1 MTNTFHLT
9 IGDALDGLKAMPDNS
24 VNLIVTSPPYAD
36 ARKKTYGGVK
46 VDEYVEWFLPYAE
59 EMKRVLTD
67 DGSFILN
74 IKEKVVNGERHTY
87 VMELVIA
94 LRKMGWLFTEEYMWH
109 KTTTTPG
116 KWPNRFRDLWEH
128 CYHFTKNKKFVMN
141 QDDVKVPIGD
151 WSKTRLKNLSDNDK
165 KRNESA
171 NGSGYG
177 RKVDNWV
184 GKDMVYPGNVL
195 HGASE
200 TSNTGHSASFPVWLP
215 EWFIKLFSHEG
226 DIVLDPFMGSG
237 STAIASLN
245 LGRNAVGFE
254 LLEKYAGLSVDRVNM
269 KTTSKDYQ
277 VVVEN
282 ILPVIENGVDI

>member
-1 MTNTFHLT
+1 MSNYYHLT
-9 IGDALDGLKAMPDNS
+9 IGDSLDGMRKLADKS

-46 VDEYVEWFLPYAE
+46 VDEYVEWFLPYAQ
-59 EMKRVLTD
+59 EMYRVLSD

-74 IKEKVVNGERHTY
+74 IKERVVNGERHTY

-128 CYHFTKNKKFVMN
+128 CYHFTKNKKFIMN
-141 QDDVKVPIGD
+141 QDAVKVPIGD
-151 WSKTRLKNLSDNDK
+151 WSKTRLKNLSENDM
-165 KRNESA
+165 KRNDSA
-171 NGSGYG
+171 TGSGYG
-177 RKVDNWV
+177 RTMANWV
-184 GKDMVYPGNVL
+184 GKETVYPGNVL

-200 TSNTGHSASFPVWLP
+200 TGNTGHSASFPVWLP
-215 EWFIKLFSHEG
+215 EWFIKLFSNENA
-226 DIVLDPFMGSG
+226 VVMDPFIGSG

-245 LGRNAVGFE
+245 LNRNILGFE
-254 LLEKYAGLSVDRVNM
+254 LLDKYAELSLERVRQ
-269 KTTSKDYQ
+269 KTSNADYS
-277 VVVEN
+277 
-282 ILPVIENGVDI
+282 IETVSLLET